1 MNIDIIRQSMLKRA
15 ALPQPNQSN
24 TGQAV
29 ENAAKINQAMGG
41 ANPALVAASRTGT
54 LNSRQPGHTDVG
66 ADRYSVT
73 YGAPTEGNYQVN
85 WRFQVPGSNT
95 VRSMTVDPTR
105 LPSYKASRML
115 LGPSWK
121 QQSDANPSS
130 RPDLA
135 RLAFTRQPY
144 NNEQLYRIETN
155 APEYLDRLLS
165 HYQQV
170 PEDYWNRANLR
181 LSSPDEI
188 KAWKKDVP
196 QMASISG
203 PKYNPLTGK
212 VDMPHEAMEA
222 EFGKIWNQANQ
233 GKQNYM
239 SYESS
244 GLAPFSNSSSWLGRL
259 SDTFFHELRHRN
271 SVGLIDVNRSN
282 PTWTVSGR
290 PYNPN
295 SAVSSSNMPTLMRPR
310 KFYPFTPDNRQLGWI
325 KDHAIQQYAMDEN
338 EMNQALMAMNAGRY
352 ALKQDMK
359 TDLNNPN
366 YAQLSDDVKKRFSA
380 LPDFI
385 EPGEKGKQQ
394 IDDMMQLFI
403 EHPELRVLIPEHSR
417 LVGYYKNLKAAV
429 DTAKTPEEKAY
440 FQKLLNRMIYSK
452 AFLANNQK
460 QPRDTYGKA
469 NQMYA

>member
-1 MNIDIIRQSMLKRA
+1 MNIDLIRQSMLKRA
-15 ALPQPNQSN
+15 ALPQTSQNN
-24 TGQAV
+24 AGQAV
-29 ENAAKINQAMGG
+29 ENAARIDQAMGG
-41 ANPALVAASRTGT
+41 ANQALVAASRTGT
-54 LNSRQPGHTDVG
+54 LNSGQPGHIDVG

-73 YGAPTEGNYQVN
+73 YGVPTEGNYQVN
-85 WRFQVPGSNT
+85 WGFSVPGSNNI
-95 VRSMTVDPTR
+95 RFMTVDPTR

-144 NNEQLYRIETN
+144 NNAQLYRIETN
-155 APEYLDRLLS
+155 APEYLDRLLT

-170 PEDYWNRANLR
+170 PEAHWGRANLR

-188 KAWKKDVP
+188 EAWKKDIP

-212 VDMPHEAMEA
+212 VDIPHAATAA
-222 EFGKIWNQANQ
+222 EFDKVWNQAGH
-233 GKQNYM
+233 GKQNYR

-271 SVGLIDVNRSN
+271 SVGLIDVDRSK

-295 SAVSSSNMPTLMRPR
+295 RAVSSSNMPTLMRPR
-310 KFYPFTPDNRQLGWI
+310 KFSPFTPDNRQLEWI

-366 YAQLSDDVKKRFSA
+366 YTQLSDDVKKRLNA

-385 EPGEKGKQQ
+385 ESGEKGKQQ

-429 DTAKTPEEKAY
+429 DMAKTPEEKAY
-440 FQKLLNRMIYSK
+440 LQNLMNRMIYSK

-460 QPRDTYGKA
+460 QPRTIYGKA
-469 NQMYA
+469 NQVYA